1 MRADGLSAVL
11 ARIESIR
18 SAVPGSRSDFAEILD
33 VRSAESPE
41 HHIDASATAWP
52 VAVGPS
58 ATSAPPPAGAARW
71 QASIHRAAAAA
82 GIDPQLLTAVVWT
95 ESDFVPDAVSHA
107 GAIGLAQL
115 MPATADMLGV
125 NPNDPEQ
132 NLMGGARYLS
142 DMIDRYDGRLDLALA
157 AYNAGPTRVS
167 RLWDGGPGV
176 PISGRYVQKVLDRF
190 QQLGGTP

>member
-1 MRADGLSAVL
+1 MRADGLSAML

-18 SAVPGSRSDFAEILD
+18 SAVPGGRSDFAEILD
-33 VRSAESPE
+33 VRSIEQPKR
-41 HHIDASATAWP
+41 DAGSIAASSMPITDRSSTP
-52 VAVGPS
+52 L
-58 ATSAPPPAGAARW
+58 PAGAARW
-71 QASIHRAAAAA
+71 QPSIHRAAAAA
-82 GIDPQLLTAVVWT
+82 GVDPRLLTAVVWT

-115 MPATADMLGV
+115 MPATADTLGV
-125 NPNDPEQ
+125 DPNDPEQ

-167 RLWDGGPGV
+167 RLWDGGSDV
-176 PISGRYVQKVLDRF
+176 PISGQYVQKVLDRF

>member
-18 SAVPGSRSDFAEILD
+18 SAIPDRGGDFAQLLD
-33 VRSAESPE
+33 APMSEPLTDHEPAA
-41 HHIDASATAWP
+41 H
-52 VAVGPS
+52 
-58 ATSAPPPAGAARW
+58 APPITASTSGPLPAGAARW
-71 QASIHRAAAAA
+71 QASIHRSAAAA

-95 ESDFVPDAVSHA
+95 ESDFIPDAVSEA

-115 MPATADMLGV
+115 MPATAEMLGV
-125 NPNDPEQ
+125 DPNDPEQ

-167 RLWDGGPGV
+167 QMWDGGPGV
-176 PISGRYVQKVLDRF
+176 PISGTYVHKVLDRF

>member
-11 ARIESIR
+11 SRIESIR
-18 SAVPGSRSDFAEILD
+18 SAVPSGRSDFAEILD
-33 VRSAESPE
+33 VRSAEPPFGE
-41 HHIDASATAWP
+41 KGATAMLSVP
-52 VAVGPS
+52 ASGRS
-58 ATSAPPPAGAARW
+58 ETPPPAGAARW

-82 GIDPQLLTAVVWT
+82 GIDPKLLTAVVWT
-95 ESDFVPDAVSHA
+95 ESDFVPDAVSGA

-115 MPATADMLGV
+115 MPGTAEMLGV
-125 NPNDPEQ
+125 DPNDPEQ

-167 RLWDGGPGV
+167 RLWDGGTEV
-176 PISGRYVQKVLDRF
+176 PISGQYVQKVTDRYE
-190 QQLGGTP
+190 QLGGTP

>member
-18 SAVPGSRSDFAEILD
+18 SAVPGAQSEFAEILD
-33 VRSAESPE
+33 VRSVP
-41 HHIDASATAWP
+41 HPGHDAAAIAAPFVP
-52 VAVGPS
+52 VVERS
-58 ATSAPPPAGAARW
+58 VTPPPAGAGRW
-71 QASIHRAAAAA
+71 QASIHRAAATA
-82 GIDPQLLTAVVWT
+82 GIDPKLLTAVVWT

-107 GAIGLAQL
+107 GAVGLAQL
-115 MPATADMLGV
+115 MPATAEILGV
-125 NPNDPEQ
+125 DPNDPEQ

-176 PISGRYVQKVLDRF
+176 PISGQYVQKVLDRF
-190 QQLGGTP
+190 QQLGGTA

>member
-18 SAVPGSRSDFAEILD
+18 SAVPGGDVDFAQILD
-33 VRSAESPE
+33 VRSAEPPE
-41 HHIDASATAWP
+41 RQADTHVTSYPPTDQHTAT
-52 VAVGPS
+52 
-58 ATSAPPPAGAARW
+58 PPPAGAARW

-82 GIDPQLLTAVVWT
+82 GVDPQLLTAVVWT
-95 ESDFVPDAVSHA
+95 ESDFVPDAVSEA

-115 MPATADMLGV
+115 MPATAEMLGV
-125 NPNDPEQ
+125 DPNDPEQ
-132 NLMGGARYLS
+132 NLVGGARYLS
-142 DMIDRYDGRLDLALA
+142 DMIERYGGRLDLALA

-167 RLWDGGPGV
+167 RLWDGGSDV
-176 PISGRYVQKVLDRF
+176 PISGQYVQKVLDRF

>member
-18 SAVPGSRSDFAEILD
+18 SAMPDVPGEFAQLLD
-33 VRSAESPE
+33 ARTTEPPTG
-41 HHIDASATAWP
+41 HQP
-52 VAVGPS
+52 VADTESKAHRTG
-58 ATSAPPPAGAARW
+58 TPPPAGAARW

-82 GIDPQLLTAVVWT
+82 GIDPKLLTAVVWT
-95 ESDFVPDAVSHA
+95 ESDFVPDAVSGA
-107 GAIGLAQL
+107 GAVGLAQL
-115 MPATADMLGV
+115 MPATAAMLGV
-125 NPNDPEQ
+125 DPNDPEQ

-167 RLWDGGPGV
+167 QMWEGGPDV
-176 PISGRYVQKVLDRF
+176 PISAGYVEKVLDRF

>member
-18 SAVPGSRSDFAEILD
+18 TAVPGGGSDFAEILD
-33 VRSAESPE
+33 VRSTEVPERQPGSPAALSSS
-41 HHIDASATAWP
+41 IVQGT
-52 VAVGPS
+52 
-58 ATSAPPPAGAARW
+58 TSPPPAGAARW
-71 QASIHRAAAAA
+71 QASIHRAAVAA
-82 GIDPQLLTAVVWT
+82 GVDPQLLTAVVWT

-115 MPATADMLGV
+115 MPATAEMLGV
-125 NPNDPEQ
+125 DPNDPEQ

-167 RLWDGGPGV
+167 RLWDGGSDV
-176 PISGRYVQKVLDRF
+176 PISGQYVQKVLDRF

>member
-18 SAVPGSRSDFAEILD
+18 SAVPGERSDFAEILD
-33 VRSAESPE
+33 VRSAEP
-41 HHIDASATAWP
+41 TY
-52 VAVGPS
+52 GR
-58 ATSAPPPAGAARW
+58 ATSPMPLSAPAVDRSSTPPPAGATRW

-82 GIDPQLLTAVVWT
+82 GIDPLLLTAVVWT
-95 ESDFVPDAVSHA
+95 ESDFVPDAVSEA

-115 MPATADMLGV
+115 MPATAEMLGV
-125 NPNDPEQ
+125 DPNDPEQ

-142 DMIDRYDGRLDLALA
+142 DMIDRYDGRTDLALA

-176 PISGRYVQKVLDRF
+176 PISGQYVQKVLDRF
-190 QQLGGTP
+190 QQLGGTQ

>member
-18 SAVPGSRSDFAEILD
+18 SAVPGGDVDFAQILD
-33 VRSAESPE
+33 VRSAEPPE
-41 HHIDASATAWP
+41 RQAHTQVTSYPPTDQHTAT
-52 VAVGPS
+52 
-58 ATSAPPPAGAARW
+58 PPPAGAARW

-82 GIDPQLLTAVVWT
+82 GVDPQLLTAVVWT
-95 ESDFVPDAVSHA
+95 ESDFVPDAVSEA

-115 MPATADMLGV
+115 MPATAEMLGV
-125 NPNDPEQ
+125 DPNDPEQ
-132 NLMGGARYLS
+132 NLVGGARYLS
-142 DMIDRYDGRLDLALA
+142 DMIERYGGRLDLALA

-167 RLWDGGPGV
+167 RLWDGGSDV
-176 PISGRYVQKVLDRF
+176 PISGQYVQKVLDRF

>member
-11 ARIESIR
+11 SRIESIR
-18 SAVPGSRSDFAEILD
+18 SASSAHTGGFAQILD
-33 VRSAESPE
+33 TTTSTGPTESPGRAPT
-41 HHIDASATAWP
+41 DVAAPMTSATGAL
-52 VAVGPS
+52 
-58 ATSAPPPAGAARW
+58 PAGAMRW
-71 QASIHRAAAAA
+71 RAPIHRAAAAA
-82 GIDPQLLTAVVWT
+82 GVDPKLLTAVVWT

-107 GAIGLAQL
+107 GAVGLSQL

-125 NPNDPEQ
+125 DPNDPEQ
-132 NLMGGARYLS
+132 NLRGGARYLS

-167 RLWDGGPGV
+167 QMWDGGAGV
-176 PISGRYVQKVLDRF
+176 PISGPYVQKVLDRF

>member
-18 SAVPGSRSDFAEILD
+18 SAVPGGDVDFAQILD
-33 VRSAESPE
+33 VRSAEPPE
-41 HHIDASATAWP
+41 RQARTHVTSYPPTDQRTAT
-52 VAVGPS
+52 
-58 ATSAPPPAGAARW
+58 PPPAGAGRW

-82 GIDPQLLTAVVWT
+82 GVDPQLLTAVVWT
-95 ESDFVPDAVSHA
+95 ESDFVPDAVSEA

-115 MPATADMLGV
+115 MPATAEMLGV
-125 NPNDPEQ
+125 DPNDPEQ
-132 NLMGGARYLS
+132 NLVGGARYLS
-142 DMIDRYDGRLDLALA
+142 DMIERYGGRLDLALA

-167 RLWDGGPGV
+167 RLRDGGSDV
-176 PISGRYVQKVLDRF
+176 PISGQYVQKVLDRF

>member
-18 SAVPGSRSDFAEILD
+18 STVPGSSNGFAQILD
-33 VRSAESPE
+33 AQGQSGPTSVRQPGSAFEFGAHESNGVNRLPVG
-41 HHIDASATAWP
+41 AT
-52 VAVGPS
+52 
-58 ATSAPPPAGAARW
+58 RW
-71 QASIHRAAAAA
+71 QASIHRASAAA

-95 ESDFVPDAVSHA
+95 ESDFVPDAVSKA
-107 GAIGLAQL
+107 GAIGLSQL
-115 MPATADMLGV
+115 MPATAEMLAV
-125 NPNDPEQ
+125 DPNDPEQ
-132 NLMGGARYLS
+132 NLLGGARYLS

-167 RLWDGGPGV
+167 QMWDGGPGV
-176 PISGRYVQKVLDRF
+176 PISGPYVQKVLDRY

>member
-18 SAVPGSRSDFAEILD
+18 SAVPSGRSDFAEILD
-33 VRSAESPE
+33 VRSSEQPLRNTGAVEAPSMTF
-41 HHIDASATAWP
+41 DQRSAT
-52 VAVGPS
+52 
-58 ATSAPPPAGAARW
+58 PPPAGAARW

-115 MPATADMLGV
+115 MPATAEMLGV
-125 NPNDPEQ
+125 DPNDPEQ

-167 RLWDGGPGV
+167 RLWDGGPDV
-176 PISGRYVQKVLDRF
+176 PISGQYVQKVLDRF

>member
-1 MRADGLSAVL
+1 MRANGLSAVL

-18 SAVPGSRSDFAEILD
+18 SAVPTQDREFAEILD
-33 VRSAESPE
+33 ARSVEQPTRGSDEPFSTSGREPAPPPVR
-41 HHIDASATAWP
+41 
-52 VAVGPS
+52 
-58 ATSAPPPAGAARW
+58 PPAGAARW
-71 QASIHRAAAAA
+71 QASIQRSAAAA
-82 GIDPQLLTAVVWT
+82 GIDPALLTAVVWT

-125 NPNDPEQ
+125 DPNDPEQ
-132 NLMGGARYLS
+132 NLAGGARYLS

-176 PISGRYVQKVLDRF
+176 PISEQYVHKVLDRF

>member
-18 SAVPGSRSDFAEILD
+18 SAVPSADSDFAEILD
-33 VRSAESPE
+33 VRSVEQPPGQVTNNSTTSQWE
-41 HHIDASATAWP
+41 
-52 VAVGPS
+52 VEPS
-58 ATSAPPPAGAARW
+58 ALVPPAGAARW
-71 QASIHRAAAAA
+71 QASIHRAATAA
-82 GIDPQLLTAVVWT
+82 GIEPELLTAVVWT

-125 NPNDPEQ
+125 DPNDPEQ

-167 RLWDGGPGV
+167 QLWDGGPGV
-176 PISGRYVQKVLDRF
+176 PIGGQYAQKVIDRF

>member
-18 SAVPGSRSDFAEILD
+18 SAVPGSDSGFAQILD
-33 VRSAESPE
+33 VRSADVPMHETR
-41 HHIDASATAWP
+41 AAATPAFA
-52 VAVGPS
+52 VAERPD
-58 ATSAPPPAGAARW
+58 TPPPAGAARW

-82 GIDPQLLTAVVWT
+82 GVDPQLLTAVVWT
-95 ESDFVPDAVSHA
+95 ESDFVPDAVSSA

-125 NPNDPEQ
+125 DPNDPEQ

-142 DMIDRYDGRLDLALA
+142 DMIERYDGRLDLALA

-167 RLWDGGPGV
+167 RLWDGGPDV
-176 PISGRYVQKVLDRF
+176 PISGQYVQKVLDRF

>member
-1 MRADGLSAVL
+1 M
-11 ARIESIR
+11 
-18 SAVPGSRSDFAEILD
+18 
-33 VRSAESPE
+33 
-41 HHIDASATAWP
+41 P
-52 VAVGPS
+52 VAER
-58 ATSAPPPAGAARW
+58 ATTPPPAGAVRW

-115 MPATADMLGV
+115 MPATADILGV
-125 NPNDPEQ
+125 DPNDPEQ
-132 NLMGGARYLS
+132 NLMGGARYLA
-142 DMIDRYDGRLDLALA
+142 DMIERYDGRLDLALA

-167 RLWDGGPGV
+167 RLWDGGSGV
-176 PISGRYVQKVLDRF
+176 PISGQYVQKVLDRF

>member
-18 SAVPGSRSDFAEILD
+18 SAVPGGRSDFAQILD
-33 VRSAESPE
+33 VRSADVPERQADAHSPL
-41 HHIDASATAWP
+41 T
-52 VAVGPS
+52 VAVPDRP
-58 ATSAPPPAGAARW
+58 AAPPPAGAARW

-82 GIDPQLLTAVVWT
+82 GVDPKLLTAVVWT
-95 ESDFVPDAVSHA
+95 ESDFIPDAVSHA

-125 NPNDPEQ
+125 DPYDPEQ
-132 NLMGGARYLS
+132 NLTGGARYLS
-142 DMIDRYDGRLDLALA
+142 DMIERYDGRLDLALA

-167 RLWDGGPGV
+167 RLWDGGPDV
-176 PISGRYVQKVLDRF
+176 PISGQYVQKVLDRF

>member
-18 SAVPGSRSDFAEILD
+18 SAIPERGGDFAQLLD
-33 VRSAESPE
+33 APMSEPPTDHE
-41 HHIDASATAWP
+41 PTAYAAP
-52 VAVGPS
+52 VTVS
-58 ATSAPPPAGAARW
+58 TSSPPPATAARW
-71 QASIHRAAAAA
+71 QASIHRAAAAT

-95 ESDFVPDAVSHA
+95 ESDFIPDAVSEA

-115 MPATADMLGV
+115 MPATAEMLGV
-125 NPNDPEQ
+125 DPNDPEQ

-167 RLWDGGPGV
+167 QMWDGGPGV
-176 PISGRYVQKVLDRF
+176 PISGTYVHKVLDRF
-190 QQLGGTP
+190 QQLGGTQ